1 VTYEVER
8 LSADEQ
14 KRLERAYDD
23 LMLLASECEVPAV
36 RAGARAALALVAQ
49 ALNGQG
55 RRYEHYSNK
64 LSKL

>member
-1 VTYEVER
+1 VTYEVAR

-14 KRLERAYDD
+14 KRLERAYED

-36 RAGARAALALVAQ
+36 RANARAALALVAQ

-55 RRYEHYSNK
+55 LRYEHYSKK

>member
-1 VTYEVER
+1 MTYAVEL

-23 LMLLASECEVPAV
+23 LMRLASDCEVAAV
-36 RAGARAALALVAQ
+36 RSNARAALALVAQ

-55 RRYEHYSNK
+55 LRYEHYSK
-64 LSKL
+64 TLKKI